1 MAATTPLIGK
11 TFGAASIPLNGTTSL
26 TFTVSNPSPNATL
39 GGVYFNDSM
48 PSGIVVANPNGLRN
62 TCGGTA
68 TATQGSSSVSLSGGT
83 LAASGSCTLSV
94 NVRGTSAGMKSN
106 SVTVI
111 STSVG
116 VGNTATASLNVT
128 GGAGH

>member
-1 MAATTPLIGK
+1 
-11 TFGAASIPLNGTTSL
+11 
-26 TFTVSNPSPNATL
+26 
-39 GGVYFNDSM
+39 
-48 PSGIVVANPNGLRN
+48 
-62 TCGGTA
+62 
-68 TATQGSSSVSLSGGT
+68 
-83 LAASGSCTLSV
+83 V